1 MSSNKKYWK
10 SVEELNEN
18 SSIVEALQ
26 QNEFVEEIPTDDFLG
41 DKESLESSSTSRRD
55 FLKYVG
61 FSTAAASLAAC
72 EGPVIKSI
80 PYVVQPTEIVPGVA
94 NYYATTIADG
104 FDFASVL
111 VKTREGRPIKIEN
124 NTDAATN
131 GTANARVNASVLGL
145 YDNLRVKSPMKGE
158 SKISWDT
165 FLSETTSKLKGLNGK
180 QIVLLTQSMPSPS
193 TNKLIAEFKAKYGNV
208 NHVAYDA
215 VSESAT
221 LDAYQA
227 KYGSRGMANYDF
239 SKAMTIVSVGADFL
253 GDWQGG
259 GFESAY
265 AKKRIP
271 ENGKMSRHIQFES
284 NMTLSGANA
293 DKRVPLTP
301 SEQKLALAKLYSSIT
316 GNSVGSISLPEALD
330 KAVQAA
336 ANELSKAGS
345 NAVVVTGIQDVD
357 AQTTVLEINAH
368 LRSKA
373 FDPKT
378 TIKTRQGSAKAIT
391 QLVADMK
398 AGKVGAIIMNGVN
411 PMYTLPNAA
420 DFAEGLA
427 KTDLSVAFSMKQ
439 DETSTKCHYIAA
451 APHYLESWGDV
462 ELKAG
467 HYSMMQPTIRPLFDT
482 KQFQEI
488 LMSWTETSGAYRDYL
503 KSVWTQSILNGA
515 SFNKAVQDGVFVVG
529 TSGNGSGSTGSS
541 TTTETSTTELKDKKD
556 RTFLGGVIHDVAVGV
571 GIKDEDKDEYV
582 TTTTSTTVNNTS
594 DSINVASV
602 LTGGAAARALAQ
614 TKLVEGMELSLYTK
628 TGMGDGQQ
636 ANNPWLQEFP
646 DPITRTTW
654 DNYLTI
660 SQADA
665 DTLEIKNWNV
675 ANGGLNG
682 SYAKVSVNG
691 AEAITLPVI
700 IQPGQAKGSVGLA
713 FGYGRTSNA
722 LKDEMKTGVNA
733 YPLYQ
738 GFNAVQNVTIEKVAG
753 EHEFACVQLHN
764 TLMGRGDIIKET
776 RLEIFNTYGKE
787 DEEHGWNKTPNV
799 SLNHVETP
807 VTSPDVDL
815 WDEFDRSIGHHFNL
829 SIDLNACTG
838 CGACVIACHAENNV
852 PVVGK
857 SEMRRSRDMH
867 WLRIDRYYS
876 HQDTFSEDIEEK
888 EATDGLGLG
897 NYVFGDGQSDG
908 SLSTFARLED
918 PADNPQVVFQPVM
931 CQHCNHAPCETVCPV
946 AATVHG
952 RQGQNQMAY
961 NRCVGTRYCA
971 NNCPYKVRRFNWFL
985 YNKNDEFDYYMN
997 DDLGRMVLNPDVV
1010 VRSRGV
1016 MEKCSMCIQ
1025 KTQKTILDAKRDGR
1039 EIKDGEFE
1047 TACSAACG
1055 NGAMIF
1061 GDVNDKDSKISAL
1074 KEDDRMYHMLE
1085 YVGTKPNVIYQTKVR
1100 NT

>member
-26 QNEFVEEIPTDDFLG
+26 QNEFVEEIPTDEFLG

-80 PYVVQPTEIVPGVA
+80 PYIVQPTEIIPGVA

-145 YDNLRVKSPMKGE
+145 YDSLRVKSPMKGE
-158 SKISWDT
+158 SEISWDT
-165 FLSETTSKLKGLNGK
+165 FMSETTSKLNGLNGK
-180 QIVLLTQSMPSPS
+180 AIVLLTQSMPSPS
-193 TNKLIAEFKAKYGNV
+193 TNKLIAEFKSKYGNV
-208 NHVAYDA
+208 SHVAYDA
-215 VSESAT
+215 ISESAT

-239 SKAMTIVSVGADFL
+239 SKAMTIVSIGADFL

-259 GFESAY
+259 GFESDY
-265 AKKRIP
+265 AKKRVP
-271 ENGKMSRHIQFES
+271 ANGKMSRHIQFES
-284 NMTLSGANA
+284 NMSLAGANA

-301 SEQKLALAKLYSSIT
+301 SQQKLVLAKLYSYVT
-316 GNSVGSISLPEALD
+316 GVALPGSLPEALD
-330 KAVQAA
+330 AAVKSAA
-336 ANELSKAGS
+336 KELSKAGS
-345 NAVVVTGIQDVD
+345 NAVVLTGIQDVN
-357 AQTTVLEINAH
+357 AQTTVLEINEH
-368 LRSKA
+368 LQSKA

-378 TIKTRQGSAKAIT
+378 TIKTRQGNDKAVS

-411 PMYTLPNAA
+411 PLYTLPNAA
-420 DFAEGLA
+420 DFKEGLT
-427 KTDLSVAFSMKQ
+427 KTDLSIAFSMKQ
-439 DETSTKCHYIAA
+439 DETSTNCQYIAA
-451 APHYLESWGDV
+451 APHYLESWGDI
-462 ELKAG
+462 EIKTG

-482 KQFQEI
+482 KQFQEV
-488 LMSWTETSGAYRDYL
+488 LMSWTNTSGSYRDYL
-503 KSVWTQSILNGA
+503 KSVWTQSVLNGA
-515 SFNKAVQDGVFVVG
+515 SFNKAIQDGVFV
-529 TSGNGSGSTGSS
+529 TGSNGFGSNGS
-541 TTTETSTTELKDKKD
+541 TTTTTSTTELQDKKD

-571 GIKDEDKDEYV
+571 GIKDQDKDQYV
-582 TTTTSTTVNNTS
+582 TSTSSTTVGS
-594 DSINVASV
+594 VDVASV
-602 LTGGAAARALAQ
+602 LTGGAAARALAASV
-614 TKLVEGMELSLYTK
+614 KEGGFELSLYTK

-654 DNYLTI
+654 DNYLTV

-665 DTLEIKNWNV
+665 EKLGLENWNV

-682 SYAKVSVNG
+682 SYAKISVKG
-691 AEAITLPVI
+691 AEAITVPVL
-700 IQPGQAKGSVGLA
+700 IQPGQAKGSAGLS
-713 FGYGRTSNA
+713 FGFGRTSNA
-722 LKDEMKTGVNA
+722 LKEEMKTGVNA

-738 GFNAVQNVTIEKVAG
+738 NFNSVQNVTIEKATG

-776 RLEIFNTYGKE
+776 SLEIFNTK
-787 DEEHGWNKTPNV
+787 DKKHWNAIPEV
-799 SLNHVETP
+799 SLNHIETP

-815 WDEFDRSIGHHFNL
+815 WDEFDRSVGHHFNL

-838 CGACVIACHAENNV
+838 CGSCVIACHAENNV

-876 HQDTFSEDIEEK
+876 SEDTFVDDLEK
-888 EATDGLGLG
+888 KENISGL
-897 NYVFGDGQSDG
+897 SS
-908 SLSTFARLED
+908 SLSEFAELEN
-918 PADNPQVVFQPVM
+918 PADSPQVVFQPVM

-946 AATVHG
+946 AATAHG
-952 RQGQNQMAY
+952 RQGQNHMAY

-985 YNKNDEFDYYMN
+985 YNQNDEFDYFMN

-1039 EIKDGEFE
+1039 PVKDGEFQ

-1055 NGAMIF
+1055 NGAMVF
-1061 GDVNDKDSKISAL
+1061 GDINDKESKVAEL
-1074 KEDDRMYHMLE
+1074 KEDDRMYHLLE
-1085 YVGTKPNVIYQTKVR
+1085 YVGTKPNVFYHTKVR
-1100 NT
+1100 NISKA